1 MVMCRVM
8 YRVSNA
14 RTTIVTTD
22 SHLAMYLQDSGY
34 DVAAIAYPEV
44 E

>member
-1 MVMCRVM
+1 MVMCCVL
-8 YRVSNA
+8 YWVSNA

-22 SHLAMYLQDSGY
+22 RHLAIYLQDNGY
-34 DVAAIAYPEV
+34 DVVAVAYPE

>member
-14 RTTIVTTD
+14 HTTIVTTE
-22 SHLAMYLQDSGY
+22 SHLAMYLQDNGY
-34 DVAAIAYPEV
+34 DVVAVAYPEV
-44 E
+44 